1 MFSKITDRFFW
12 NSLLAGIF
20 LLIATAATA
29 QTKEVEHSVY
39 ITSNTGLRTNET
51 NRQILSQ
58 IVEASKK
65 EDSSTLV
72 IIGNVTPEGGFPNKD
87 NGREEVEEYLQK
99 NILDLVKDFKG
110 KVVFT
115 PGYNEWQNDAPD
127 NIDDLE
133 SFLQDNA
140 EADVDFWPNDGCPI
154 ESESLSDDVQLIM
167 IDSQWY
173 LENWDDHPY
182 INKNVRSKPEPSFGK
197 SSTMNWKITR

>member
-115 PGYNEWQNDAPD
+115 PGYNEWQDDAPD

-182 INKNVRSKPEPSFGK
+182 INKKCEIK
-197 SSTMNWKITR
+197 TRTQFCQNI